1 MDVYSIVQ
9 SMCVCV
15 YVHSNCTGIPLFMH
29 YSDTYIDDLLTLK
42 ADMAAPSQQQFQISC
57 REERRSLAEIPAL
70 SEARVSL
77 QARLGHEVRSLG
89 LSVKGGPDS
98 AACYPTNKNT
108 HSSPHT
114 AMPARFSDQQHSQV
128 TRVFLVQVTGR
139 GAIASTRCS
148 MLPIVV

>member
-1 MDVYSIVQ
+1 
-9 SMCVCV
+9 
-15 YVHSNCTGIPLFMH
+15 MH

-77 QARLGHEVRSLG
+77 QARLG